1 MTAQAHIYPVHPDDQ
16 EHIIPLMKRVICTN
30 ITQDL
35 DLQTLYIDNV
45 IENFNW
51 WMAHPTMGCHLK
63 AVQAERIIGVIFIRN
78 YWNLCSLFVDPE
90 YQRQGMGKA
99 LVRSAIAQCRENS
112 DESVIYLNAAANA
125 IPFYE
130 SLGFI
135 PRTSNKP
142 QPPGIKPMRFL
153 L

>member
-1 MTAQAHIYPVHPDDQ
+1 MTHHTHICPVRVTDRDP
-16 EHIIPLMKRVICTN
+16 ILTLMKRVICRDVTDN
-30 ITQDL
+30 A
-35 DLQTLYIDNV
+35 DLQILYIDNV
-45 IENFNW
+45 IENFDG
-51 WMAHPTMGCHLK
+51 WMKDPTMSCHLK
-63 AVQAERIIGVIFIRN
+63 AVRSEQIVGVILIKQ
-78 YWNLCSLFVDPE
+78 YWNLCSLFVTPE
-90 YQRQGMGKA
+90 HQRQGIGKA
-99 LVRSAIAQCRENS
+99 LVLKAIAQCRDHSNEQA
-112 DESVIYLNAAANA
+112 IYLNAAQNA